1 MAGKAN
7 FSLIKGD
14 TFTRNCTFTNKT
26 TGSPVNLSGST
37 ISGKVVTSEQSVN
50 LDCSIVNATAG
61 QFKFGLTSI
70 VTTGLKSGIAQ
81 IEVQVTYS
89 DSTVQTLFNGNL
101 NILEQIA

>member
-14 TFTRNCTFTNKT
+14 TFNRNCTFKNKT
-26 TGSPVNLSGST
+26 SGTPVNLTGAV
-37 ISGKVVTSEQSVN
+37 ISGRVVTSEQSVD
-50 LDCSIVNATAG
+50 LVCSLVNASSG
-61 QFKFGLTSI
+61 QFKFGLSAA
-70 VTTGLKSGIAQ
+70 VTGSLKAGIAQ
-81 IEVQVTYS
+81 IEVQVTYA